1 MNLRE
6 KLSELEEESRTH
18 LGQYLNLKRLA
29 KLEELITN
37 DDAVYADY
45 VDDLASECLQK
56 IAEEFFFKAVK
67 RPLDDGDT
75 YHDLNMYKRFL
86 LDLVE
91 KIDEEV

>member
-18 LGQYLNLKRLA
+18 LEKYLLGKRIA

-56 IAEEFFFKAVK
+56 IAEEFFLKAVK
-67 RPLDDGDT
+67 RPLSDGDS

>member
-6 KLSELEEESRTH
+6 KLSELEEESRAH
-18 LGQYLNLKRLA
+18 LEEYLKLKRLA

-45 VDDLASECLQK
+45 VDDLASKCLRMLD
-56 IAEEFFFKAVK
+56 EEFYYQAVC
-67 RPLDDGDT
+67 RPDNNGDIS
-75 YHDLNMYKRFL
+75 HDLNMYKRFL

-91 KIDEEV
+91 KIDAEV